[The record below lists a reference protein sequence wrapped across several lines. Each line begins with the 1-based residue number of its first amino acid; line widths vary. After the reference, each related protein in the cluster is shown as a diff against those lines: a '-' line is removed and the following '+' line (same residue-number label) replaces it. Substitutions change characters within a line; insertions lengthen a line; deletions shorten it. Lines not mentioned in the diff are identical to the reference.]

1 MNTKPLVTV
10 VIPCHNKAETI
21 IRAIDSIKTQSLNN
35 LECFVILDNCTDDS
49 VALAKEACATDRRFN
64 YFEIDFGN
72 VADSRN
78 YGIAQGDAPFICCL
92 DGDDW
97 IEPEFLERCTKPLLD
112 DRSLGITFTGLM
124 SRYKDG
130 HKIQSPWTDGFDYDR
145 QITKRGKND
154 HRGHNQVPT
163 CCIFRRV
170 AWERVGG
177 YKSRYCG
184 DKGAGAEDAALWT
197 AIGSIGFNAR
207 QVTRKSL
214 FNYSMEG
221 GLVHG
226 NKQYKEP
233 EWLRMYPW
241 VEDGLHPFAS
251 IARPKNHSHPVR
263 QYDQPKVSV
272 IIPVGP
278 GHEKE
283 VRNALDSLEMQHF
296 RQWEAIVV
304 WDCIDPDVVE
314 KNMEDM
320 RLVPFQRFMMAY
332 PYVKN
337 IITPMG
343 KGAGLARNWGIK
355 QARSPLILF
364 LDADDIFNDAEALD
378 KMIKAWNQERAI
390 IYSDYLGKASWNYDT
405 AIKEFGPMGTGR
417 LLGWLN
423 KTQQAIIR
431 HYAADYDCNL
441 AQKQPQHDHNNPK
454 MPYFHWALVSCLMPK
469 VWHEAIGGFDES
481 METWEDVDYHW
492 RLARAGYCFH
502 RIEEPLFLY
511 NYDGGH
517 RRTSSSVTD
526 KDSRQKHQKMIEYL
540 IDKYKGIEIVMCN
553 CDQNTKEG
561 QFVNS
566 TGAMSGGAGA
576 ANDDDMILIEFA
588 PNYTGNRALIG
599 AGYKNPNGKAIDYG
613 YGRRRGDR
621 FYVHRLDIQAQS
633 HLFRIVSEG
642 PHVEVIEQPKREL
655 SPPEPLEPEY
665 TSIEPEMEIQ
675 MIEGMYGNYTARQ
688 MIETVED
695 QENVLD
701 EATLKQLLQWETEN
715 KNRKTVVKAINKN
728 LKLKTGIREKAQQ
741 ET

>member
-1 MNTKPLVTV
+1 MNTKSLATV
-10 VIPCHNKAETI
+10 VVPCHNKAETI
-21 IRAIDSIKTQSLNN
+21 VRAIDSIKAQTLNN
-35 LECFVILDNCTDDS
+35 LEVFIILDRCTDDS
-49 VALAKEACATDRRFN
+49 LVLVKKATKGDRRFK
-64 YFEIDFGN
+64 YFEVDFGN

-78 YGIAQGDAPFICCL
+78 YGIVQGDAPFICCL

-124 SRYKDG
+124 AHYEDG
-130 HKIQSPWTDGFDYDR
+130 HHTQSPWPDGFDYNAQLQR
-145 QITKRGKND
+145 K
-154 HRGHNQVPT
+154 NQVPT
-163 CCIFRRV
+163 CCVFRRV
-170 AWERVGG
+170 AWERTGG
-177 YKSRYCG
+177 YRSRYCG
-184 DKGAGAEDAALWT
+184 DKGAGSEDAAFWT
-197 AIGSIGFNAR
+197 AICAIGFNAK
-207 QVTRKSL
+207 QVTKKPF
-214 FNYSMEG
+214 FNYAMRG
-221 GLVHG
+221 GLVHD
-226 NKQYKEP
+226 NKEYKEP
-233 EWLRMYPW
+233 HWLCMYPW

-263 QYDQPKVSV
+263 QYDQPKISV

-304 WDCIDPDVVE
+304 WDNPDRGSLSQQD
-314 KNMEDM
+314 KLM
-320 RLVPFQRFMMAY
+320 QAY
-332 PYVKN
+332 PYIKMCGAAHHWPAGAGIARNQGVKN
-337 IITPMG
+337 
-343 KGAGLARNWGIK
+343 AR
-355 QARSPLILF
+355 APLILF

-390 IYSDYLGKASWNYDT
+390 IYSDYLGKASWDYDT

-431 HYAADYDCNL
+431 HFAADYDCNL

-502 RIEEPLFLY
+502 RIDEPLFLY

-540 IDKYKGIEIVMCN
+540 IGKYKGIKTVMCN

-561 QFVNS
+561 QFTNS
-566 TGAMSGGAGA
+566 TGAVSGTAGA
-576 ANDDDMILIEFA
+576 VSDNDMVLIEFT
-588 PNYTGNRALIG
+588 PNYTGNRAVIG
-599 AGYKNPNGKAIDYG
+599 AGYKGPGNKPIDYG
-613 YGRRRGDR
+613 YGRREGDR

-642 PHVEVIEQPKREL
+642 PHIETIEQSKQEL
-655 SPPEPLEPEY
+655 PPPESLEPEY
-665 TSIEPEMEIQ
+665 TAIEPEMETQ